1 MKLTYHC
8 IPKIKSIM
16 RKILLMLT
24 MAVLVCSFVGAQSR
38 TVTGKIM
45 DDKDNPLA
53 GVSVVVKGTK
63 GGTTTNSDGHF
74 SLNIPST
81 TKQLEVS
88 SLGFKQQTVNIGSSN
103 FYTLKMEA
111 GSTSLDE
118 VVITGYGS
126 EKKSQFSG
134 AATTLSSKVIE
145 DVPVGS
151 FTQALQGRAPGLL
164 VNSGSGQPGSNATL
178 TIRGIKSL
186 QGAGAQPLYVIDGVP
201 MDPSNIQT
209 LNPDDFESMTILKD
223 AGAAALYGARGATG
237 VIVIQTKKGKTGA
250 TKVTL
255 NTQYGFTQA
264 PDFSRLNMM
273 NTAEILEYEQRL
285 GLAGVNPSVPGWNWS
300 KQNPTYATSTP
311 AVQAERDRLLDST
324 RKNNA
329 NFRDLFYQQGI
340 SQSYDATVSG
350 GSDKTKFYISG
361 GYFDQQGTAIG
372 SGLERFT
379 TRINLDHTSNKFSV
393 MWNTAIGY
401 SISDF
406 SEGERLG
413 NSSRNP
419 FQMTYRAKPYEN
431 PFNADG
437 TLNFGTSTSS
447 SLKTVANLME
457 GVQNS
462 SYKEKK
468 LKITSSIVTAYKLF
482 SFLTAK
488 NTLGIDATSNLSQR
502 YIRPDSYVGTLQGYG
517 ATYPGYDGE
526 DYEMNSQ
533 LINTSSL
540 IFGKKYDKHDV
551 EVGAYFEVVK
561 TNYKGIGFSA
571 YNLDPRLLFTAQ
583 GRGPLPTDGKPTFNQ
598 PGYSS
603 MSSTGIRSYFATGRY
618 TYDNKYTLNANIRHD
633 GTSRIF
639 SEKNKEITTWSAG
652 LIWNAIQENFMLN
665 QNVLTDMKLR
675 VSYGMV
681 PNIGSIPNRNSQV
694 AAYGSGSYVGSTI
707 SGIVPT
713 SPGNPNLK
721 IEFVKKSN
729 IGMDLATWNNRASF
743 SVDAYYEETVDLF
756 VRQPLSYT
764 SGFEFLPIN
773 AGIMTN
779 KGLEFSLSVDV
790 VKTKDVLIKFG
801 ANHAININNIKDLGV
816 VNEYPAATFIIRKG
830 LPYGSHYNVH
840 YLGADVQ
847 TGRPT
852 YEKLDGTITT
862 NISEAGKFAKYGTY
876 LPKHVGGFTAAIQY
890 KRFSIDALF
899 SYQFDVV
906 RSDNTRNWI
915 TRGTSGYQ
923 SSVNGSRELLT
934 RQWQKPGDI
943 AWFQSPKYDRDFTSA
958 DLADA
963 KFLRFRNLN
972 VSYQIPGFGVKGVP
986 VIKGATFY
994 VQMQNLAIWSPWTGL
1009 DPEDNNN
1016 ISLYE
1021 YPNPKMIVTGLKINL
1036 Q

>member
-1 MKLTYHC
+1 
-8 IPKIKSIM
+8 M
-16 RKILLMLT
+16 RKFLLMLT
-24 MAVLVCSFVGAQSR
+24 LAVITCSYVSAQTR
-38 TVTGKIM
+38 TITGKIM
-45 DDKDNPLA
+45 DDKDNPMA

-63 GGTTTNSDGHF
+63 TGTTTNSDGLF

-81 TKQLEVS
+81 AKQLEVS
-88 SLGFKQQTVNIGSSN
+88 FLGFKPQTVSVNTSN
-103 FYTLKMEA
+103 FYNLKLEA
-111 GSTSLDE
+111 GTTSLDE
-118 VVITGYGS
+118 VIITGYGS

-178 TIRGIKSL
+178 TIRGIKSI

-201 MDPSNIQT
+201 VASGNIQT

-237 VIVIQTKKGKTGA
+237 VIVIQTKKGKAGE

-273 NTAEILEYEQRL
+273 NTAEILEYEERL
-285 GLAGVNPSVPGWNWS
+285 GLAGVNPNVPGWNWS

-311 AVQAERDRLLDST
+311 AVQTERTRLLDSV
-324 RKNNA
+324 KNNNA
-329 NFRDLFYQQGI
+329 NFRDLFYRQGV

-350 GSDKTKFYISG
+350 GSDKTKFFISA

-379 TRINLDHTSNKFSV
+379 TRINLDHTSKKFSV
-393 MWNTAIGY
+393 QWNTAIGY

-406 SEGERLG
+406 SEGELLG
-413 NSSRNP
+413 NSARNP

-431 PFNADG
+431 PFKPDG
-437 TLNFGTSTSS
+437 TLNFGTSSS
-447 SLKTVANLME
+447 TGLKTVANLME
-457 GVQNS
+457 GVDNS
-462 SYKEKK
+462 SYNEKR
-468 LKITSSIVTAYKLF
+468 LKITSSVTTAYKLF

-488 NTLGIDATSNLSQR
+488 NTFGIDATSNLSQR
-502 YIRPDSYVGTLQGYG
+502 YVRPDSYIGTLQSYG
-517 ATYPGYDGE
+517 LTYPGYDNE
-526 DYEMNSQ
+526 DYAMNSQ
-533 LINTSSL
+533 MINTSSL

-551 EVGAYFEVVK
+551 EVGGYFEIVK
-561 TNYKGIGFSA
+561 TNYKGIGFEA
-571 YNLDPRLLFTAQ
+571 WNLDPRLLFTAQ

-598 PGYSS
+598 LGYSS
-603 MSSTGIRSYFATGRY
+603 MSSTGIRSYFATARY

-652 LIWNAIQENFMLN
+652 FVWNTIQENFMRN

-675 VSYGMV
+675 ASYGIV
-681 PNIGSIPNRNSQV
+681 PNIGSIPGRSSQV
-694 AAYGSGSYVGSTI
+694 AAYGTASYVGSTI
-707 SGIVPT
+707 TGIVPT

-721 IEFVKKSN
+721 IESVKMSN
-729 IGMDLATWNNRASF
+729 IGIDLGTWNNRATL
-743 SVDAYYEETVDLF
+743 SVDAYYNETVDLF
-756 VRQPLSYT
+756 VNQPLSAT
-764 SGFEFLPIN
+764 SGFGSLPIN

-779 KGLEFSLSVDV
+779 KGLEFALSVDV
-790 VKTKDVLIKFG
+790 VQTKDLLIKLA
-801 ANHAININNIKDLGV
+801 ANHSININNIQDLGL
-816 VNEYPAATFIIRKG
+816 VNEYPLGTFIIRKG

-852 YEKLDGTITT
+852 YEKLDGSITT

-876 LPKHVGGFTAAIQY
+876 LPKHVGGFSAAIQY

-1016 ISLYE
+1016 ISLNE
-1021 YPNPKMIVTGLKINL
+1021 YPNPKMIVTGIKINL
-1036 Q
+1036 